1 MGAILLLI
9 LERLSLRKRRADL
22 PALRELLGSEM
33 PARIV
38 DVGGGTGLTTDAF
51 APTDGTTIVLEPEA
65 DKVAFGKARRPR
77 LKFVRGRAEDLPFPD
92 ASLDRVVGIVSF
104 HHVERPDRA
113 LDEIHRAMKPGGRL
127 VFLEL
132 HPDHPGLLPRLFGRH
147 AHGTD
152 PHFYPPDRL
161 RDLVAAHGFRGV
173 SVREGV
179 KAYFVAATR

>member
-1 MGAILLLI
+1 MGAILLRF

-22 PALRELLGSEM
+22 PALRELLG
-33 PARIV
+33 AVAGTRLV

-51 APTDGTTIVLEPEA
+51 APHDGQAIVLEPEA
-65 DKVAFGKARRPR
+65 EKVAFGRAKRPR
-77 LKFVRGRAEDLPFPD
+77 LAFVRGRAEDLPFPD

-113 LDEIHRAMKPGGRL
+113 LNEIRRALRPGGRL

-132 HPDHPGLLPRLFGRH
+132 YPDHPGLLPRLFGRH

-161 RDLVAAHGFRGV
+161 RDLLAAHGFRGV